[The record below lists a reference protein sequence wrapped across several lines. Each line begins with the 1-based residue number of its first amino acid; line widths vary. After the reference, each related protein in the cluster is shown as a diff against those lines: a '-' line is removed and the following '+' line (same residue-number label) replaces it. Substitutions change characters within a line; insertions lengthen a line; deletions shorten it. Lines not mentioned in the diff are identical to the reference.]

1 MFDHISVGVRDLEC
15 SRRFYD
21 AALHPLSVSCLSAG
35 ADGLGYGRERA
46 QFWLLPAAHPVQPD
60 PQSGLHIC
68 FAAPNEERVDAFHA
82 AACASGGNDNGVP
95 GLRREYGA
103 GYYAAFVLD
112 PNGYRLEA
120 YCDLDAAS

>member
-1 MFDHISVGVRDLEC
+1 MLDHISIGVRDLAR

-21 AALHPLSVSCLSAG
+21 AALNPLHVSCLSSA
-35 ADGLGYGRERA
+35 ADGLGYGGDRA
-46 QFWLLPAAHPVQPD
+46 QFWLIPVAHPVPRD

-68 FAAPNEERVDAFHA
+68 FAATNRESVDAFHA
-82 AACASGGNDNGVP
+82 AACASGGNDNGAP

-112 PNGYRLEA
+112 PDGYRVEA